1 MLRAGNI
8 LRLVLFFQVSWDF
21 DDFLKD
27 LAYFKGKVTDFSV
40 CNMSFVSEVR
50 IPKVCTSSMTNCNFS
65 NGNMQHLEA
74 IQKLH
79 VQNLERIWPPT
90 LLTIVITVCSDGLWP
105 SKFLALKKY
114 TFLIA
119 EFIYKS
125 RGILGFVPCNHS
137 QNHLWNFAK
146 SNCIFHF

>member
-1 MLRAGNI
+1 MLRAGYI

-65 NGNMQHLEA
+65 NGNMQHLGG

-79 VQNLERIWPPT
+79 VQDFE
-90 LLTIVITVCSDGLWP
+90 
-105 SKFLALKKY
+105 
-114 TFLIA
+114 LI
-119 EFIYKS
+119 
-125 RGILGFVPCNHS
+125 
-137 QNHLWNFAK
+137 
-146 SNCIFHF
+146 